1 MRGRRGDNPKGSAR
15 GVPRHPRTLPV
26 SSPSD
31 GGHQAGGAGS
41 SGRRNWLRA
50 SLFGLCIVLI
60 LQPIDGDGVWWDA
73 ARGRA
78 IVAGAVAPSAAIQA
92 GDPCGE
98 ADWLGGLLWYLLI
111 AAGGPTALMLVR
123 MVGVWCVLAWCQR
136 LCRRCED
143 RVSSIAGTAAA
154 LVATSPGLD
163 PTSLWWDVA
172 GGCAMI
178 AWHAAHRD
186 AGTSLGRRR
195 EIGSFLV
202 AVAWANLGPRSL
214 LALAVPG
221 VAGGQRAL
229 VLAGLCLTP
238 RGPLGLLDSAWMLVP
253 PLEVVLREGGDP
265 GILAGHAIGG
275 PAPCAIQFAAWVV
288 LGSVALLRCA
298 SSKPGAMPVLPWIVL
313 HSLLVANPSSLPA
326 LTPFAWWLA
335 VGDIRPSTPTLCPT
349 GLRGLGPPAPVGV
362 RGAISRRHAAYG
374 LATIVAAVSLCAA
387 TGPWWA
393 VPWRL
398 GWGLSARL
406 EYRQLIEPLTQC
418 GPGGTAFAFDE
429 RTAGMLAWSQ
439 PDGPRP
445 WLVPRR
451 ALIAGRFVAE
461 ATRLAELRAGWDM
474 RQPALDGSPGGWW
487 VPLMSRGTRLILIA
501 ATDTAAIRGL
511 EPGIFKPMVIDA
523 PVVPFARAG
532 DPASSPA
539 ILRGIAD
546 RILVEDGEW
555 AFAPPQPA
563 WTDWTLDLC
572 GLCTGRP
579 DPRPLLRQADVLLAM
594 RLPRAALKILLPVTQ
609 AGLADGTSRL
619 IDATEQIA
627 ETERLT
633 LGAPSIFRA
642 GVLERLRARP
652 DPESDLARALAAIHG
667 DIRRGSHD
675 RTMIAVDEYLA
686 RGPLVAR
693 ESLARDEG
701 DASWSIAMLELEA
714 GRPVA
719 ARTTLETL
727 STDSDRTL
735 AAAAVDMLDRM
746 TTSEQP
752 R

>member
-1 MRGRRGDNPKGSAR
+1 MTSGRDRPAAR
-15 GVPRHPRTLPV
+15 PRHQRTLTV
-26 SSPSD
+26 SSSSD
-31 GGHQAGGAGS
+31 GGHEAGEAGS
-41 SGRRNWLRA
+41 IGRRPWLRA
-50 SLFGLCIVLI
+50 SLVGLCVVLV

-98 ADWLGGLLWYLLI
+98 ADWLGGLAWYLLVE
-111 AAGGPTALMLVR
+111 AGGPAALMLAR
-123 MVGVWCVLAWCQR
+123 IVGVGCVLAWCQR
-136 LCRRCED
+136 LCRGCEGQMC
-143 RVSSIAGTAAA
+143 STAGTAAA
-154 LVATSPGLD
+154 LVAASPGLD

-178 AWHAAHRD
+178 AWHAGHRE
-186 AGTSLGRRR
+186 GSVSLGRRYA
-195 EIGSFLV
+195 IGGLLL

-221 VAGGQRAL
+221 VAMGQRAL
-229 VLAGLCLTP
+229 ALAGLCLTP
-238 RGPLGLLDSAWMLVP
+238 RGPLGLFDSVWMLVP
-253 PLEVVLREGGDP
+253 PVEVVLREGAAP

-275 PAPCAIQFAAWVV
+275 PAPSAIQFAAWLV
-288 LGSVALLRCA
+288 LGSVALFRRACW
-298 SSKPGAMPVLPWIVL
+298 KTGAMPVLPWILL
-313 HSLLVANPSSLPA
+313 HCLLVANPSSLPA
-326 LTPFAWWLA
+326 LAPFAWWLA
-335 VGDIRPSTPTLCPT
+335 VGNIRPSTPGLCPAR
-349 GLRGLGPPAPVGV
+349 LRSPGPPPIVGT
-362 RGAISRRHAAYG
+362 RGAISALHATYG
-374 LATIVAAVSLCAA
+374 LATIVAAVSVCAA
-387 TGPWWA
+387 TGPWWV

-406 EYRQLIEPLTQC
+406 ESRQLVEPLTQC

-487 VPLMSRGTRLILIA
+487 VPLMSRGTRLILVA
-501 ATDTAAIRGL
+501 DTETAAIRSL

-546 RILVEDGEW
+546 RILVEEGEW
-555 AFAPPQPA
+555 AFTPPQPA

-594 RLPRAALKILLPVTQ
+594 RLPRAALKILLPMTQ
-609 AGLADGTSRL
+609 TGLADGTSRL

-633 LGAPSIFRA
+633 FGAPSIFRA

-652 DPESDLARALAAIHG
+652 DPESDLARALAAIRG

-675 RTMIAVDEYLA
+675 RTMIAVDDYLA

-693 ESLARDEG
+693 ESLARNEG
-701 DASWSIAMLELEA
+701 DTSWSIAMLELEA
-714 GRPVA
+714 GKPVA
-719 ARTTLETL
+719 ARTTLEKL

-746 TTSEQP
+746 TTPEQP